1 MRLVRFTPAARRD
14 LSQIWD
20 YSEEQWGRR
29 QAESYVEDV
38 RAAIERL
45 AADPDR
51 GRPCDDIRDRYR
63 RYPTGRHV
71 IFYVVDEVGIDVIRI
86 LHQRMDVGRHL

>member
-51 GRPCDDIRDRYR
+51 GRPCDDIRDGYR

-71 IFYVVDEVGIDVIRI
+71 IFYVVDEAGIDVIRI
-86 LHQRMDVGRHL
+86 LHQSMDVGRHL